1 MSKLIKH
8 VKLTC
13 LLDLVDFDELL
24 SWATKEVFKTLRFTA
39 EHIFEILVGERRN
52 SEWDNSIMD
61 GINYEKKFTD

>member
-24 SWATKEVFKTLRFTA
+24 SWATKGVFKTLRFTA
-39 EHIFEILVGERRN
+39 QHIFEIGRRRN
-52 SEWDNSIMD
+52 SEWDNTIMD
-61 GINYEKKFTD
+61 GINYEKKFTN